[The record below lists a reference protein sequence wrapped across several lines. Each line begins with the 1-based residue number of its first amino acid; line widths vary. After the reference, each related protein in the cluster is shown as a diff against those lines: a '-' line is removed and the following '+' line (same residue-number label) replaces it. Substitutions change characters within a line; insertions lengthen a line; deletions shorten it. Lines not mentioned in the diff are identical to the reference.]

1 MMNYTL
7 DACALL
13 AFLYNEPGSEAI
25 EELLNQSRT
34 GDVSLSMS
42 IVNLLEVYYVEL
54 RQKGPNIAQTVLD
67 VIQYYSVQ
75 IASDVSWQI
84 FHEAARLKASY
95 SLSLGDAL
103 GLATAVE
110 QSAPFV
116 SSDHHE
122 LEALEERETV
132 QIRWFR

>member
-1 MMNYTL
+1 MNYAL

-13 AFLYNEPGSEAI
+13 AFLYNEPGSDAI
-25 EELLNQSRT
+25 EELLNRSKT
-34 GDVSLSMS
+34 GDIFLSMS

-54 RQKGPNIAQTVLD
+54 REKGMDIAQTVLD
-67 VIQYYSVQ
+67 AVHYYSIQ
-75 IASDVSWQI
+75 IVSDISWQI

-95 SLSLGDAL
+95 SISLGDAL

-110 QSAPFV
+110 QSAQFV

-122 LEALEERETV
+122 LEALEDQETV